1 MTQQLTRPNRQS
13 SQIVR
18 KRFFNGRSRE
28 VVLYASIS
36 KRFGPILYLSAS
48 YTWSQVIIFPSLLL
62 FRSVSV
68 SFPRKLHVLN
78 LLILLSRV
86 LLTPLTS
93 LYEFWCPDNYKTV
106 VDCKIWRCFSWEK
119 YWNVYCGE
127 EYNIQLFYINPDNS
141 LLCGIMVLTSLS
153 VYWFTFG
160 FENISLTWRHH
171 HCRWKTGNFRSK
183 IGTISQARQ
192 DLSVKRDL
200 HFCGLIP
207 LNDKQGVAKSYSCPD
222 LHEITSN
229 LNKLKLKNHS
239 HTLP

>member
-78 LLILLSRV
+78 LLILLSWV

-93 LYEFWCPDNYKTV
+93 LYECWCPDNYKTV

-127 EYNIQLFYINPDNS
+127 AYNIQLFYINPDNS

-153 VYWFTFG
+153 LSIDLRSVLR
-160 FENISLTWRHH
+160 I
-171 HCRWKTGNFRSK
+171 FRSRGDIIIAGERQEILGLRLAPSAK
-183 IGTISQARQ
+183 HGRIYLWNGTSTFAVSS
-192 DLSVKRDL
+192 L
-200 HFCGLIP
+200 
-207 LNDKQGVAKSYSCPD
+207 
-222 LHEITSN
+222 
-229 LNKLKLKNHS
+229 
-239 HTLP
+239 